1 MRPLRRAVGPI
12 ISGLQVLPSV
22 AWVPAAIIW
31 FGLSDATVY
40 FVILMG
46 AIPSIVN
53 GLIAGVD
60 QVPPQ
65 LRRVGTVLGATRW
78 QLATAVILPA
88 ALPGYLAGLKQGWA
102 FSWRSLMAAEI
113 IAIGGTIGFGLGSM
127 LQQSRELA
135 DLAGVLGT
143 ILVIL
148 VIGILIELL
157 FFGPLERRMLQRRG
171 LLVTGVRAMTGAT
184 THRQG
189 RGSSAPAPATRACS
203 PCAGLRALEAADVIV
218 ADRLGAR
225 AVLDGLAAEGV
236 ELRAEVVDVGK
247 LPGHHAVPQD
257 AINALLVAARPRRQ
271 AASCGSRAATRTSS
285 AAAARS
291 SRSASEAGVEVEVVP
306 GHHERHLG
314 ARDRRHP
321 AHPPRPRH
329 GLHRRHRPRPD
340 PRARRRPR
348 PHRRP
353 AHGRRHARA
362 LRAHARPRR
371 ARRGLPRRDRRGRLR
386 RRASA

>member
-1 MRPLRRAVGPI
+1 MPPEALTTNARGAASAHSEDLRSLEAGLDRLQTSASKPQSRWRRITSSVLPPVIFVFVLIAIWQLYVVIASPRPDIIPGPLDVLSALGTAWESGRLQEAVVTSLERGIVGFLIAIVVGTPIGLLLAEVRVLRRAIGPI

-65 LRRVGTVLGATRW
+65 LRRVGQVLGASRW

-113 IAIGGTIGFGLGSM
+113 IAMGGTIGFGLGSM
-127 LQQSRELA
+127 LQQNRELA

-148 VIGILIELL
+148 FIGILIELL

-171 LLVTGVRAMTGAT
+171 LLLSG
-184 THRQG
+184 
-189 RGSSAPAPATRACS
+189 
-203 PCAGLRALEAADVIV
+203 
-218 ADRLGAR
+218 GAR
-225 AVLDGLAAEGV
+225 
-236 ELRAEVVDVGK
+236 
-247 LPGHHAVPQD
+247 
-257 AINALLVAARPRRQ
+257 
-271 AASCGSRAATRTSS
+271 
-285 AAAARS
+285 
-291 SRSASEAGVEVEVVP
+291 
-306 GHHERHLG
+306 
-314 ARDRRHP
+314 
-321 AHPPRPRH
+321 
-329 GLHRRHRPRPD
+329 
-340 PRARRRPR
+340 
-348 PHRRP
+348 
-353 AHGRRHARA
+353 
-362 LRAHARPRR
+362 
-371 ARRGLPRRDRRGRLR
+371 
-386 RRASA
+386 

>member
-1 MRPLRRAVGPI
+1 MPPETTTSRTRGPASTHSEDLRSLEAGLDRLQTAASKPQSRWRRITSSVLPPVIFVAVLVVIWQLYVVIASPRPDIVPGPLEVLSALGSAWESGRLQEAVATSLERGIVGFLIAIVVGTPIGLLLAEVRVLRRAIGPI

-65 LRRVGTVLGATRW
+65 LRRVGQVLGASRW

-113 IAIGGTIGFGLGSM
+113 IAMGGTIGFGLGSM
-127 LQQSRELA
+127 LQQNRELA

-148 VIGILIELL
+148 FIGILIELL
-157 FFGPLERRMLQRRG
+157 FFGPLERRMLHRRG
-171 LLVTGVRAMTGAT
+171 LLLSG
-184 THRQG
+184 
-189 RGSSAPAPATRACS
+189 
-203 PCAGLRALEAADVIV
+203 
-218 ADRLGAR
+218 GAR
-225 AVLDGLAAEGV
+225 
-236 ELRAEVVDVGK
+236 
-247 LPGHHAVPQD
+247 
-257 AINALLVAARPRRQ
+257 
-271 AASCGSRAATRTSS
+271 
-285 AAAARS
+285 
-291 SRSASEAGVEVEVVP
+291 
-306 GHHERHLG
+306 
-314 ARDRRHP
+314 
-321 AHPPRPRH
+321 
-329 GLHRRHRPRPD
+329 
-340 PRARRRPR
+340 
-348 PHRRP
+348 
-353 AHGRRHARA
+353 
-362 LRAHARPRR
+362 
-371 ARRGLPRRDRRGRLR
+371 
-386 RRASA
+386 

>member
-1 MRPLRRAVGPI
+1 MPHDTTVATASPRADAASAHSEDLRSLEAGLDRLQMTTDRPASRWRRISASVLPPVVFVLVLIAIWQLYVVIAQPRPDIIPGPLDVLGALGSAWESGRLQEAVVTSLERGIVGFLIAIVVGTPIGLLLAEVRPLRRAIGPI

-65 LRRVGTVLGATRW
+65 LRRVGTVLGATKV

-113 IAIGGTIGFGLGSM
+113 IAVGGTIGFGLGSM

-148 VIGILIELL
+148 FIGILIELL

-171 LLVTGVRAMTGAT
+171 LLL
-184 THRQG
+184 
-189 RGSSAPAPATRACS
+189 
-203 PCAGLRALEAADVIV
+203 AG
-218 ADRLGAR
+218 GAR
-225 AVLDGLAAEGV
+225 
-236 ELRAEVVDVGK
+236 
-247 LPGHHAVPQD
+247 
-257 AINALLVAARPRRQ
+257 
-271 AASCGSRAATRTSS
+271 
-285 AAAARS
+285 
-291 SRSASEAGVEVEVVP
+291 
-306 GHHERHLG
+306 
-314 ARDRRHP
+314 
-321 AHPPRPRH
+321 
-329 GLHRRHRPRPD
+329 
-340 PRARRRPR
+340 
-348 PHRRP
+348 
-353 AHGRRHARA
+353 
-362 LRAHARPRR
+362 
-371 ARRGLPRRDRRGRLR
+371 
-386 RRASA
+386 